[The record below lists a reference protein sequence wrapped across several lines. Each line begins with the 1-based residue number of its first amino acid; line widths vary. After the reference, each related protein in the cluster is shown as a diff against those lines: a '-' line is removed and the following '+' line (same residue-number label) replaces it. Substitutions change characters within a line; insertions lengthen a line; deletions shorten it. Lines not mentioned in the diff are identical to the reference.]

1 MVAKRI
7 VMLVALGFGT
17 MLATRQ
23 SVPQQSA
30 TPQSATPQ
38 NSAQQSAVPQSA
50 MPQSTVQ
57 HAAPQPTSGKA
68 DARTEVAAHIPGAR
82 ADELRPTPVPGI
94 YELTR
99 GIDVAYVTADGKY
112 AFSGD
117 LYELSSNNDLTEQ
130 HRRELRVKRIAAF
143 PENEMLIFG
152 PQSPKYT
159 ITVFTDVDCPYCRK
173 LHSQIGEYNRLG
185 VRVRYL
191 LFPRTGPNTTS
202 WTKAEQVWCSAN
214 RNDALTHAKLG
225 EELKAKPC
233 TDNPVARSY
242 ALGRD
247 FALEGTPA
255 IILPDGE
262 VLPGYVPPDVLVKHL
277 KDTAG
282 S

>member
-7 VMLVALGFGT
+7 LTLVALGVGAA
-17 MLATRQ
+17 LVARQ
-23 SVPQQSA
+23 SLPQQS
-30 TPQSATPQ
+30 T
-38 NSAQQSAVPQSA
+38 AQQGTVQQSPA
-50 MPQSTVQ
+50 QQGAAQ
-57 HAAPQPTSGKA
+57 HAAPLQTSGKTDVRA
-68 DARTEVAAHIPGAR
+68 EVAAHIPGTR
-82 ADELRPTPVPGI
+82 SDELRPTPVPGI

-99 GIDVAYVTADGKY
+99 GTDIAYVTADGKY

-117 LYELSSNNDLTEQ
+117 LYELSSNSNLTEQ
-130 HRRELRVKRIAAF
+130 HRREARVKRIAAF

-173 LHSQIGEYNRLG
+173 LHSQIAEYNRLG

-191 LFPRTGPNTTS
+191 LYPRNGPNTPS

-214 RNDALTHAKLG
+214 RNDALTRAKLG

-233 TDNPVARSY
+233 ADNPVARSY

-255 IILPDGE
+255 IIMPDGE
-262 VLPGYVPPDVLVKHL
+262 ILPGYVPPDVLVKHL

-282 S
+282 G